1 LRQPVGRPVADAAA
15 QDFGDRLGNAPGCRL
30 DYRPILK
37 AAVLSNA
44 ESPPARVALF
54 ATSVPFH
61 HQIAQVLRG
70 RIDSGSWG
78 HGVTEQA
85 LCEEFGVSRTTV
97 RHALGS
103 LKHEGLLH
111 SRRGVGTHGVPRAGP
126 TRLVRGSGDPLHGAI
141 ATKPRVVSSGKG
153 GAPPEVAAFFGLA
166 PGAPVLRVVRLHD
179 LDGAPLSVVVSYL
192 PAEIAARLTRAAL
205 RGPTHEMLWQRF
217 ALKQKRSM
225 HALRVAR
232 ADPMVASLL
241 GIGLAE
247 PVLRVQSS
255 VYLDDDRPI
264 RWTENFFREDRYE
277 YHAEMEW
284 PDPATT
290 TRPADVPSSLGTR
303 IKVRQGGTVPGARRS
318 AVSTPESSAT
328 SARRPA
334 ARLEKSVPMKARS
347 KHT

>member
-1 LRQPVGRPVADAAA
+1 MSATDSAMHGQP
-15 QDFGDRLGNAPGCRL
+15 CRS
-30 DYRPILK
+30 PANLK
-37 AAVLSNA
+37 TPVLSNA
-44 ESPPARVALF
+44 ESPTARVAAF
-54 ATSVPFH
+54 ATGVPFH

-70 RIDSGSWG
+70 RIQSGAWG
-78 HGVTEQA
+78 QGVTEQA
-85 LCEEFGVSRTTV
+85 LCAEFGVSRTTV

-103 LKHEGLLH
+103 LKHEGLLQ

-126 TRLVRGSGDPLHGAI
+126 TRLVRASGDPLHGAI
-141 ATKPRVVSSGKG
+141 ATKPRVVASGKLA
-153 GAPPEVAAFFGLA
+153 APPEVAAFFGLA
-166 PGAPVLRVVRLHD
+166 PGAPVLRVVRVHD
-179 LDGAPLSVVVSYL
+179 VDGAPLSVVVSYL
-192 PAEIAARLTRAAL
+192 PAEFEAGLTPAAL

-290 TRPADVPSSLGTR
+290 TRPGDAPSGLRTR
-303 IKVRQGGTVPGARRS
+303 IKVRQGGTVPEARRS
-318 AVSTPESSAT
+318 VDPTHASSAT
-328 SARRPA
+328 SARGPA
-334 ARLEKSVPMKARS
+334 ARLEKAVPMKAKS
-347 KHT
+347 KNT